1 MSEFLSS
8 STKSKLSLKRTD
20 KFNLQSTAGSPDGES
35 VRLISAFYGHTSPQ
49 ITLMAKT
56 QLHSQESCH
65 IPDPRVKFLTG
76 EVEPNVCPNKS
87 LQKWVGRLAVLPA
100 PPPPPLGSLESGQT
114 RSCECQGP
122 HPTLPGSG
130 RALAA
135 LGPRQQSKRGP
146 ITAPQ
151 CCSPGPSQVQT
162 SASNGCIKQS

>member
-65 IPDPRVKFLTG
+65 IPDPRVKFLIG
-76 EVEPNVCPNKS
+76 EVEPNVHPNKS
-87 LQKWVGRLAVLPA
+87 LQKWVERLAVLPA
-100 PPPPPLGSLESGQT
+100 PPPLPLGSLESGQT

-135 LGPRQQSKRGP
+135 LGPDSRAREAPSRPRNAAPRGP
-146 ITAPQ
+146 HRCKLALRTD
-151 CCSPGPSQVQT
+151 V
-162 SASNGCIKQS
+162 